1 MTVLDFGMIGAIVAA
16 VALGIAA
23 MTYFEFVK
31 IRRMYRVFMTG
42 TDQGNLEQG
51 VLALAT
57 RVKQLEQDY
66 LTQDKKLYEVERRL
80 LKSIQRVGMVRF
92 NAFSDAG
99 GEMSFAAA
107 LLDDEGNGVAISSIY
122 GRAEARVYAK
132 TIVKG
137 ESASA
142 LGAEESMA
150 ISQAMRANK

>member
-42 TDQGNLEQG
+42 TDQANLEQG